1 MPANPLMAYENV
13 SKAAMSG
20 RELEAAVLTKAAQRL
35 KRCQDTWNEE
45 GAGEKLD
52 EALRYNQKLWTH
64 FQGQLTD
71 PENPLPPL
79 IKQNLLNLS
88 VFVDRRTFE
97 LMADPSAEKLT
108 PLINI
113 NQIGRASCRERE
125 CHRV

>member
-45 GAGEKLD
+45 GAGAELD

-88 VFVDRRTFE
+88 VFVDRDRKSTR
-97 LMADPSAEKLT
+97 LNS
-108 PLINI
+108 
-113 NQIGRASCRERE
+113 S
-125 CHRV
+125 HYS